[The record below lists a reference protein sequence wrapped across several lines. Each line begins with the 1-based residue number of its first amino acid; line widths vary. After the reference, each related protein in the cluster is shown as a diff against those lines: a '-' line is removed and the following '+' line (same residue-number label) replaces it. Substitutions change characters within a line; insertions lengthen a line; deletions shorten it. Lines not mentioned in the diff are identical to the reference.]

1 MTPSR
6 DRDLPAYAS
15 LAAFLAHYRALAA
28 APARSADE
36 ERTLDAM
43 RRLLDAIPAEDR
55 AALDSAGDTPA
66 ARRHRER
73 AELHLRRELIARG
86 ALAG

>member
-1 MTPSR
+1 MTPER
-6 DRDLPAYAS
+6 DRDFPAYAS

-28 APARSADE
+28 ARSRSEQEDRVLAAMRKHLDTIPADE
-36 ERTLDAM
+36 RS
-43 RRLLDAIPAEDR
+43 
-55 AALDSAGDTPA
+55 ALDSEADTPA

-73 AELHLRRELIARG
+73 AETRLRRELIARG